1 MRAFAAAFLL
11 VAALAERA
19 GAETPAALAAPVPF
33 LAEAPRIDGLL
44 DVRLASLPA
53 RPLPPPEKSAAASPA
68 TAATFR
74 LAYGATFL
82 WVFVES
88 PGEALAFRDRAFQN
102 GDGFHL
108 VLAVPRPDGAPSTEF
123 TVVAVSAVD
132 RLAMDWTRR
141 VAWYR
146 GPDRV
151 FVPLSSAAQAA
162 TAAKDGR
169 LGLELLLPWSDVS
182 PLHPWLSPA
191 VGLNLAVVRAVGERE
206 KNVHLLVPDRYVD
219 SEGRPRRSAPLAFEA
234 PRPASGVA
242 AFVAFPAGRL
252 RAGDSL
258 GAIVV
263 AAAAPGAEDVV
274 TVRVRSGEGT
284 VVATARAAVR
294 CAASPC
300 REEIE
305 VDPGSLLPG
314 GYRLEWATRDGG
326 LSGEA
331 ALSVL
336 PSLEGAAL
344 AARARRLPAAI
355 PEGTRSTI
363 EYLAGEAETS
373 LKELPPY
380 EPAGRERLAL
390 EEASA
395 LLARAEAGE
404 DPLAA
409 RTGAI
414 RRAFRSRRDGTLQPY
429 ALRVPKGTAPAAKRP
444 ALVWLHGSGSDER
457 ALFAAPDYSGG
468 ATVDVAPR
476 GRGATHAWAT
486 PEALSDVDEAVADA
500 LAATGADPQRVVLAG
515 FSMGGY
521 GVYRKFLDAPGR
533 FRALAVFSGH
543 PDLANRWT
551 GSKEHPN
558 VLDPAVAARFEGVRL
573 FVFHGG
579 KDRNTPFELTEQ
591 AVAALRA
598 AGAEVE
604 LVVEEGAGHEAPSAA
619 TLARF
624 RAWLG
629 RVLASP

>member
-1 MRAFAAAFLL
+1 MRAFAAAVLL
-11 VAALAERA
+11 GAALAGRA
-19 GAETPAALAAPVPF
+19 ASEAPAPLAAPVPF
-33 LAEAPRIDGLL
+33 LSSAPRIDGFL
-44 DVRLASLPA
+44 DERLASLPG
-53 RPLPPPEKSAAASPA
+53 RPLPPPEKSAAANPA
-68 TAATFR
+68 TSATFR

-82 WVFVES
+82 WVYVES
-88 PGEALAFRDRAFQN
+88 PGEALACRDRAFQN

-108 VLAVPRPDGAPSTEF
+108 VLAVPRPDGAPSAEF
-123 TVVAVSAVD
+123 TVVGVSAVD
-132 RLAMDWTRR
+132 RPAMEWTRR

-162 TAAKDGR
+162 ASVKDGKI
-169 LGLELLLPWSDVS
+169 GLELLLPWSDVA
-182 PLHPWLSPA
+182 PLHPWLSPS
-191 VGLNLAVVRAVGERE
+191 VGLNLAVVRAVGARE
-206 KNVHLLVPDRYVD
+206 KNLHLLVPDRHVD
-219 SEGRPRRSAPLAFEA
+219 SEGKPRLSALLAFET
-234 PRPASGVA
+234 PRPASGAA
-242 AFVAFPAGRL
+242 AFVSLPAGRL
-252 RAGDSL
+252 RAGEAL
-258 GAIVV
+258 RAVVV

-284 VVATARAAVR
+284 VVATARAAAR
-294 CAASPC
+294 CTSSPC
-300 REEIE
+300 REEVE

-314 GYRLEWATRDGG
+314 GYRVEWATRDGG

-336 PSLEGAAL
+336 PALDGAAL
-344 AARARRLPAAI
+344 ATRARRLPPAI
-355 PEGTRSTI
+355 PEGTRATI
-363 EYLAGEAETS
+363 ESLALEAEAS
-373 LKELPPY
+373 LRGLPPY

-390 EEASA
+390 EEAAA

-404 DPLAA
+404 DPLGA
-409 RTGAI
+409 RTGAF

-429 ALRVPKGTAPAAKRP
+429 AVRVPKGAPAKRP
-444 ALVWLHGSGSDER
+444 VLVWLHGSGSDER
-457 ALFAAPDYSGG
+457 ALFSAPDYSGG

-486 PEALSDVDEAVADA
+486 PEALADVDEALADA

-533 FRALAVFSGH
+533 FRALAVFSGD
-543 PDLANRWT
+543 PDLANRWA

-558 VLDPAVAARFEGVRL
+558 VLDPAVAARFRGVNL

-598 AGAEVE
+598 GGAEVE

-619 TLARF
+619 TLERF
-624 RAWLG
+624 RAWLA
-629 RVLASP
+629 RLLASS